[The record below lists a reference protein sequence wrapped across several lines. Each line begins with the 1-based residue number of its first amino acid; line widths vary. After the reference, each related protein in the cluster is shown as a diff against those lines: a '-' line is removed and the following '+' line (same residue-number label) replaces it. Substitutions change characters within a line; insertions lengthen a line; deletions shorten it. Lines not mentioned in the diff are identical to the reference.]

1 MSAGERVFS
10 VVRGR
15 LYERL
20 PTLALPLGKIS
31 CCEAD
36 VMPAG
41 TDGQAALFAS
51 GFLERE
57 FLEGSMLPERLTL
70 HLLLHL
76 MLGHP
81 QSRMGRDRVLWD
93 TACDLERKYKDP
105 DYSSKKLAED
115 LNTNSRYI
123 SAVCS
128 CKFQGIR

>member
-93 TACDLERKYKDP
+93 TACDLAVLLVHHALLPQEREAPAAFAY
-105 DYSSKKLAED
+105 
-115 LNTNSRYI
+115 
-123 SAVCS
+123 V
-128 CKFQGIR
+128 